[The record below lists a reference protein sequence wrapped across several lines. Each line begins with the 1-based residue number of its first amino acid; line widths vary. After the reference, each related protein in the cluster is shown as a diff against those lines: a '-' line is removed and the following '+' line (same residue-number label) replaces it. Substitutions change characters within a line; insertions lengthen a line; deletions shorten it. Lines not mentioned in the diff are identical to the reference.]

1 MGQAGASTSGEGFY
15 TLLNVPK
22 DASPEQ
28 IKRQYYLLARRM
40 HPDKNPDDPEAK
52 AKFQRLGEAYQ
63 VSKAGSWAAQ
73 AAWWHSSSV

>member
-1 MGQAGASTSGEGFY
+1 M
-15 TLLNVPK
+15 PK
-22 DASPEQ
+22 EASPEQ

-63 VSKAGSWAAQ
+63 VSTHGLQALISGMEVAYMGSMLCARRRIEPMLWAN
-73 AAWWHSSSV
+73 

>member
-1 MGQAGASTSGEGFY
+1 MRMDGDTITARQAGASTSGESFY
-15 TLLNVPK
+15 TLLSVAS

-63 VSKAGSWAAQ
+63 VSQRTCVWC
-73 AAWWHSSSV
+73 